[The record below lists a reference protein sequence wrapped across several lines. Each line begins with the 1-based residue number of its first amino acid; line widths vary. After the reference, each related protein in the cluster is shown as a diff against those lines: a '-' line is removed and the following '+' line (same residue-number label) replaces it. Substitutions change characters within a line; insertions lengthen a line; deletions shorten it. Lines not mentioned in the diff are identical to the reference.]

1 MAYQPIQNYG
11 IIGNMRTAA
20 LVSIKGSIDWFCVPH
35 FDSPSV
41 FAAILDDEKG
51 GRFEIAPTRK
61 EVSSETAVLAGDEHA
76 DYALLLGERGR
87 RNRRFH
93 AGRPASQRSVAPSTD
108 SPGESDAGKH
118 GVSSAM
124 PSRLRLR
131 AGGSSNHDHRTGSEF
146 SFGEAYSGPRR
157 QTFHSRRTIEGLRQY
172 LSSMRSKS
180 RFSCL
185 SAFNPNRA
193 VATVPRWAKSTNYSN
208 RR

>member
-61 EVSSETAVLAGDEHA
+61 EVSTKQLYWPETNILITRFYSESGVAEIEDFMPVGLPRE
-76 DYALLLGERGR
+76 
-87 RNRRFH
+87 
-93 AGRPASQRSVAPSTD
+93 RSVAPSTD

-118 GVSSAM
+118 GVSPAM

-131 AGGSSNHDHRTGSEF
+131 AGGSSNHYHRTGSEF
-146 SFGEAYSGPRR
+146 SFGEPYSGPRHK
-157 QTFHSRRTIEGLRQY
+157 HSAHVG
-172 LSSMRSKS
+172 RS
-180 RFSCL
+180 
-185 SAFNPNRA
+185 
-193 VATVPRWAKSTNYSN
+193 WG
-208 RR
+208 